1 MGETMTAAEIATRIA
16 NDLENGGL
24 TRREAE
30 TLLGFVLLE
39 SLVEGD
45 FRRPELDSPI
55 RTYYRRCRA
64 LRRLGL
70 LGERGGADPVAVD
83 W

>member
-1 MGETMTAAEIATRIA
+1 MTALEIATRIA
-16 NDLENGGL
+16 NELENGGL

-30 TLLGFVLLE
+30 SLLGFVLLE

-45 FRRPELDSPI
+45 FMRPELDSPI
-55 RTYYRRCRA
+55 RTYYRRCSA
-64 LRRLGL
+64 LRRMGL
-70 LGERGGADPVAVD
+70 LGERSRTGRVAVE